1 MKNFIYTLISEKN
14 LNLETT
20 FEVEGQSGLNIIP
33 LGVVVEHILI
43 ASIKEQSE
51 IKNILVKI
59 DFKNGDI
66 MHLFKYL
73 AQAIA
78 K

>member
-43 ASIKEQSE
+43 SSIKEQSE

-59 DFKNGDI
+59 DYKNGDI